1 MNYLFLFAS
10 LRSSEPPSFSIS
22 FSFGALFLFFVLAGG
37 EKESMASL
45 LVRSGVRPACRLS
58 VLSSR
63 LNASSGSSSSTFS
76 RLSNESRTL
85 LSLASPSLPRPP
97 ASALGGCSGG
107 HFERI
112 LSRHPCW
119 RAQAF
124 ASSSAVRAA
133 MAASATTATAST
145 ATTSSA
151 SSSSSSSYSTSS
163 STPPPPRQQPGT
175 SSSSGGGSGGRQA
188 GGGSGSGA
196 SSSSSSSSSS
206 GAVAARARRGSSGSS
221 DITDQIPVRPV
232 GVVEGASY
240 TVVIAAGVAC
250 AAAVLYAAASELLG
264 DPVEYAAFSAALERA
279 RDDPRVAVRLGSPV
293 TGYGQEARGRAAR
306 QRIPHR
312 LRTDEAGVEHVQVQF
327 WARGP
332 GGAARVTAEMYR
344 RPVEGNSSKKEWA
357 YDYMVADF
365 EQQPHGG
372 GGGGRVT
379 LVAPGSD
386 VRR

>member
-1 MNYLFLFAS
+1 MAAS
-10 LRSSEPPSFSIS
+10 TTATTTST
-22 FSFGALFLFFVLAGG
+22 
-37 EKESMASL
+37 
-45 LVRSGVRPACRLS
+45 
-58 VLSSR
+58 
-63 LNASSGSSSSTFS
+63 SSSS
-76 RLSNESRTL
+76 
-85 LSLASPSLPRPP
+85 
-97 ASALGGCSGG
+97 
-107 HFERI
+107 
-112 LSRHPCW
+112 
-119 RAQAF
+119 
-124 ASSSAVRAA
+124 
-133 MAASATTATAST
+133 
-145 ATTSSA
+145 

-163 STPPPPRQQPGT
+163 TPPPRQQPGT
-175 SSSSGGGSGGRQA
+175 SSQNSG
-188 GGGSGSGA
+188 
-196 SSSSSSSSSS
+196 SSSSSSSSGSGGRTGGGSGSPHAGANNTSAASS

-264 DPVEYAAFSAALERA
+264 NPVEYSAFSAALERA

-312 LRTDEAGVEHVQVQF
+312 LRTDEAGVEHIQVQF

-332 GGAARVTAEMYR
+332 GGAARVTAEMFQ
-344 RPVEGNSSKKEWA
+344 RPVEIGSSKKEWA

-365 EQQPHGG
+365 EQPQS
-372 GGGGRVT
+372 GRVT

>member
-1 MNYLFLFAS
+1 
-10 LRSSEPPSFSIS
+10 
-22 FSFGALFLFFVLAGG
+22 
-37 EKESMASL
+37 MASL
-45 LVRSGVRPACRLS
+45 LVRAGVRPACRLS
-58 VLSSR
+58 VLSR
-63 LNASSGSSSSTFS
+63 LNASNSGSGSSSFG
-76 RLSNESRTL
+76 RLSNECRTVATAL
-85 LSLASPSLPRPP
+85 LASPSLTHSP
-97 ASALGGCSGG
+97 ASALGGGGSSGG

-119 RAQAF
+119 RGQAF
-124 ASSSAVRAA
+124 ASSSAVRSA
-133 MAASATTATAST
+133 MAAASTTTTAST
-145 ATTSSA
+145 ST
-151 SSSSSSSYSTSS
+151 SSSSSSYSTSS
-163 STPPPPRQQPGT
+163 TTPPRQQPGA
-175 SSSSGGGSGGRQA
+175 SSKNSSGSGGSSGRQT
-188 GGGSGSGA
+188 GGSSGA
-196 SSSSSSSSSS
+196 SSSSSSSSPG

-221 DITDQIPVRPV
+221 DITDQIPIRPV

-332 GGAARVTAEMYR
+332 GGAARVTAEMFR
-344 RPVEGNSSKKEWA
+344 RPVEPGSSKKEWA

-365 EQQPHGG
+365 EQQGGGG